1 VLVTGGSSGLG
12 LAIAERLA
20 ADGATVTICART
32 ESRLREALAR
42 LETVAAP
49 GSTCRSVVAD
59 VTDEARVAATVA
71 AAVEPTGR
79 LDAAVACAGGAG
91 FLGPV
96 TQLDAAAWKATLDE
110 HLTGT
115 MLTLKHAA
123 RELVRAGG
131 GSFVGVSSSAVSGTT
146 RWAAPYSV
154 AKAGVEKLCR
164 IAADELGASNVR
176 VNCIRPGMIRTGFN
190 EEISPERLAD
200 VHDNTAL
207 ERDGE
212 VDDVASLVR
221 FLVGGESSWI
231 TGQVIDVD
239 GGRCLRRGPDL
250 RSLVEPV
257 YGADALRGVVSD
269 SQVGHERAH

>member
-1 VLVTGGSSGLG
+1 MLVTGGSSGLG

-190 EEISPERLAD
+190 EEI
-200 VHDNTAL
+200 
-207 ERDGE
+207 
-212 VDDVASLVR
+212 ASLVR